1 MTTPANGRSLP
12 TNGRWLGNR
21 GIFRHYVP
29 DVEDVDLKAGEE
41 VVFHTMVTAI
51 SYDTGGAIGELVRW
65 VAKDEAACEVGYEV
79 RINGLDEH
87 AGTCD
92 VAAYSID
99 SIAAIAK
106 VANDLRYEW
115 EIITGVYPDLEWHV

>member
-1 MTTPANGRSLP
+1 M
-12 TNGRWLGNR
+12 
-21 GIFRHYVP
+21 P
-29 DVEDVDLKAGEE
+29 DVEDVEVKAGE
-41 VVFHTMVTAI
+41 VVILHTMVTAI
-51 SYDTGGAIGELVRW
+51 SYDTDGAIGELVRW
-65 VAKDEAACEVGYEV
+65 VAKDEAACEVGCEV

-92 VAAYSID
+92 VSAYSIA